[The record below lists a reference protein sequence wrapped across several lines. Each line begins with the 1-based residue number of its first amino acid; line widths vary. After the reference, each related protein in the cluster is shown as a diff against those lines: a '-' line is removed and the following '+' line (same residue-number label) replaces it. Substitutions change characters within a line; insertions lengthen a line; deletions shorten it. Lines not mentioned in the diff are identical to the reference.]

1 MAAIEFAITHKAPNE
16 WVLSRWVPARWFSG
30 GNLYRSPHWDFV
42 AMARTEADIMALLK
56 EHSTHRETTKFYD
69 KHGGEYVGDGW

>member
-1 MAAIEFAITHKAPNE
+1 
-16 WVLSRWVPARWFSG
+16 
-30 GNLYRSPHWDFV
+30 
-42 AMARTEADIMALLK
+42 MARTEADIMALLK